1 MQFAATRMALESA
14 TLSEVSH
21 TEKEKYMTALICGI
35 WKEMVQINVLKN
47 RNRLTDFENELTIAK
62 GKDEGKG

>member
-1 MQFAATRMALESA
+1 
-14 TLSEVSH
+14 
-21 TEKEKYMTALICGI
+21 
-35 WKEMVQINVLKN
+35 MVQINVLKN